1 MKKKRFQ
8 LQADFIVF
16 IVLIF
21 LSVALLAFSGGGFI
35 SNFKQAGFSF
45 ISQTER
51 ALYSVTSFLGDSVS
65 AIRELG
71 ELKQKYAEAQEKLAD
86 YEILQ
91 RVNADM
97 QVENKKLKNLL
108 GFSENISIKNIPAE
122 IIAFDSSRLYSGII
136 INAGIKKGIKKNM
149 SVIAFQNGQMG
160 LVGKIVEVGQN
171 TSMILPLYDYQCS
184 VACKL
189 EVSGYRG
196 ITNGNGITNGVLNMQ
211 YVKKTGMSEIQIGS
225 KVLTSGFD
233 DNSFF
238 PKNIPV
244 GTVTKIISHDYE
256 TSIQLELTPVID
268 FDSVEYVFILDSA
281 NGYEELIP

>member
-1 MKKKRFQ
+1 MKKKRSQ

-16 IVLIF
+16 IVLIS

-35 SNFKQAGFSF
+35 SAFKQVGFSF

-51 ALYSVTSFLGDSVS
+51 ALYTASSFVGDTVS
-65 AIRELG
+65 AIRELAD
-71 ELKQKYAEAQEKLAD
+71 LKKKYADAQKKLAD
-86 YEILQ
+86 YEVLQ
-91 RVNADM
+91 RMNAET
-97 QVENKKLKNLL
+97 QAENKKLKNLL
-108 GFSENISIKNIPAE
+108 GFSGTISIKNIPAE
-122 IIAFDSSRLYSGII
+122 IIAFDSSRLYSGMI

-149 SVIAFQNGQMG
+149 SVVAFQDGQMG

-189 EVSGYRG
+189 EVLGYRG
-196 ITNGNGITNGVLNMQ
+196 ITNGTGVVDGTLNMQ
-211 YVKKTGMSEIQIGS
+211 YVKKAGLSEIKIGS

-233 DNSFF
+233 DTSLF

-244 GTVTKIISHDYE
+244 GIVKKIISYDYE
-256 TSIQLELTPVID
+256 TSIQLVLTPVID
-268 FDSVEYVFILDSA
+268 FDSVEHVFVLDTTAS
-281 NGYEELIP
+281 YEELVQ

>member
-21 LSVALLAFSGGGFI
+21 FSVALLAFSGGGFI

-91 RVNADM
+91 RLNADM

-108 GFSENISIKNIPAE
+108 GFSENITIKNIPAE

-189 EVSGYRG
+189 EVLGYRG

-256 TSIQLELTPVID
+256 TSIQLELTPIID
-268 FDSVEYVFILDSA
+268 FDSVEYVFVLDSA

>member
-16 IVLIF
+16 IMLIF

-268 FDSVEYVFILDSA
+268 FDSVEYVFVLDSA

>member
-268 FDSVEYVFILDSA
+268 FDSVEYVFVLDSA

>member
-108 GFSENISIKNIPAE
+108 GFSENITVKNIPAE

>member
-91 RVNADM
+91 RVNADT

-268 FDSVEYVFILDSA
+268 FDSVEYVFVLDSA

>member
-108 GFSENISIKNIPAE
+108 GFSENITVKNIPAE

-225 KVLTSGFD
+225 KILTSGFD

-268 FDSVEYVFILDSA
+268 FDSVEYVFVLDSA

>member
-51 ALYSVTSFLGDSVS
+51 ALYSVTSFSGDPVS

-256 TSIQLELTPVID
+256 TSIQLELTPIID
-268 FDSVEYVFILDSA
+268 FDSVEYVFVLDSA

>member
-256 TSIQLELTPVID
+256 TSIQLELTPIID
-268 FDSVEYVFILDSA
+268 FDSVEYVFVLDSA

>member
-97 QVENKKLKNLL
+97 QVENKKLKNLQ

-256 TSIQLELTPVID
+256 TSIQLELTPIID
-268 FDSVEYVFILDSA
+268 FDSVEYVFVLDSA